1 MLVIFQVSSSSVDY
15 ENLVMYTSLKQV
27 QGVCYPGLSS
37 MEIGSMQKDRF
48 IALVVKV
55 IDELPLEF
63 QNRLENVDVVVVDW
77 PTSRQLSSLKL
88 RSRDQLLGLYEGVPQ
103 TKRGRHYGMVVPDK
117 ITIFQK
123 PIEAKARSEKEIE
136 MEIEKVVHHEIA
148 HHFGSSEETLRRLET
163 RKPKWRQKKAAP

>member
-1 MLVIFQVSSSSVDY
+1 
-15 ENLVMYTSLKQV
+15 
-27 QGVCYPGLSS
+27 
-37 MEIGSMQKDRF
+37 MQKERF
-48 IALVVKV
+48 RTLVVRV
-55 IDELPLEF
+55 LDELPLEF
-63 QNRLENVDVVVVDW
+63 QSRLENVDVVVVDW

-136 MEIEKVVHHEIA
+136 MEIERVMRHEIA

-163 RKPKWRQKKAAP
+163 RKPKWRQKKAKP